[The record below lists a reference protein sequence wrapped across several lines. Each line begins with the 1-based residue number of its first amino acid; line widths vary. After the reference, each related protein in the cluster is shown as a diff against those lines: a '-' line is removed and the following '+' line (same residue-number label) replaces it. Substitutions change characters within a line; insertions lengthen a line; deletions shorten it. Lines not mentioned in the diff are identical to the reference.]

1 MSATHLLRQRFRSNG
16 ADLRLGLPL
25 DTQTLCRFK
34 EVLRDVMREK
44 GFLEGVT
51 RDEADLRRSRQ
62 LTLTFTVIEVPRS
75 RPTASAVP
83 LPSPAERCSR

>member
-1 MSATHLLRQRFRSNG
+1 VPQNVKVSRGSPFGMERRGSNMRATHLLRQRFRSNG

-51 RDEADLRRSRQ
+51 HG
-62 LTLTFTVIEVPRS
+62 T
-75 RPTASAVP
+75 RPTYGDP
-83 LPSPAERCSR
+83 GN